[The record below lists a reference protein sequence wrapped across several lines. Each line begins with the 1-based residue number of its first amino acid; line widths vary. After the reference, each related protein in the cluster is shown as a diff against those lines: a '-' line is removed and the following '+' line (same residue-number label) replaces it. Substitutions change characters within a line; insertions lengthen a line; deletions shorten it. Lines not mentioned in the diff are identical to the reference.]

1 MHSAKLSAHSAVNP
15 IPFAY
20 LAPMKKSVAIIGGGP
35 AGMMLAACLDSSLY
49 DVTIYEKNKSFG
61 RKFLVAGKG
70 GFNVTHGE
78 NIGDFLQRY
87 TPNNFLETALRNFNN
102 EDLRTWLKSIG
113 IPTFIGSSHRIYPEK
128 GIKPIEVLNQIL
140 DVLTTKGIHFQL
152 DQEWK
157 GWDQNNQLIF
167 QSGDK
172 VNSDIVAF
180 ALGGGSWK
188 VTGSDGSWLTT
199 FQEKG
204 IETKDFV
211 PANCAYQ
218 IDWSKEFL
226 KKNAGQPLKNIALTC
241 ADKTQKGELVITDF
255 GLEGNAIYAL
265 SPQIQNE
272 LDTNGKAQIYL
283 DLKPPLTVDRI
294 KEKLEKSKMNT
305 TDSLDKEL
313 KLSRPQI
320 DLIKT
325 NVTKEEFI
333 NPSLL
338 AAAIK
343 ALPLIVLAAAELDEA
358 ISTTGGIALDQID
371 ENNQLNKL
379 SNHYCLGEMLDW
391 NAPTG
396 GYLLQACFSMGAHLA
411 KHLNGKK

>member
-1 MHSAKLSAHSAVNP
+1 
-15 IPFAY
+15 
-20 LAPMKKSVAIIGGGP
+20 MKKSVAIIGGGP